1 MISSMCPGPFGE
13 SWCLQEY
20 DRHCRS
26 QDFFRINES
35 ILVCFRVDNDEG
47 NFVNMTSSRLTFL
60 RIRRHALFMM
70 MVTLSAVFAPVIL
83 TPQIARVYAETGSGS
98 GNASNTTIAE
108 KSSDRVFSI
117 MQQQL
122 RSYQQKLEESELRL
136 QDFLRKHGI
145 VLLETQM
152 DHLLQ
157 QRKSL
162 DDTLKNAD
170 NRVKGFKEKFA
181 WVEGQIS
188 QIPPQVPL
196 SSSASEQGLVGGAKN
211 NLLNL
216 QLKEQELLNKY
227 HENNPHIQA
236 LRREMELVNQFIKEQ
251 EAQLARSVTTGKN
264 PLYLEM
270 EMQLFHTQAD
280 LVSAEAQSRVIKEQI
295 IEVDK
300 ELDRLRNLRPELDEL
315 RRQVTADEKNYL
327 NYLTKVG
334 TTPPQDYQIQVGDQL
349 DIKFFFNPE
358 LNESVLVRPDGRIA
372 LQLVGELT
380 VVGHT
385 VEKLRTILMKNY
397 SGQLKNPEVAVL
409 LRSSNVPGEVI
420 SAPGSGG
427 IIGGSNGN

>member
-1 MISSMCPGPFGE
+1 M
-13 SWCLQEY
+13 
-20 DRHCRS
+20 
-26 QDFFRINES
+26 
-35 ILVCFRVDNDEG
+35 
-47 NFVNMTSSRLTFL
+47 MTT
-60 RIRRHALFMM
+60 I
-70 MVTLSAVFAPVIL
+70 MVTLLAVFASEGIL
-83 TPQIARVYAETGSGS
+83 APQRVSVSAETGSGP
-98 GNASNTTIAE
+98 GNASNTTVAG
-108 KSSDRVFSI
+108 KSGDQVFSI

-122 RSYQQKLEESELRL
+122 RSYQQKLEESEGRL

-145 VLLETQM
+145 ILLETQM
-152 DHLLQ
+152 NHLLQ

-162 DDTLKNAD
+162 DDSLKDAE
-170 NRVKGFKEKFA
+170 NRVKGFKEKLA
-181 WVEGQIS
+181 WVESQIS
-188 QIPPQVPL
+188 HIPPQIPL
-196 SSSASEQGLVGGAKN
+196 SSSAQEQGLVGGAKS
-211 NLLNL
+211 NLLSL

-227 HENNPHIQA
+227 HENNPHIQS
-236 LRREMELVNQFIKEQ
+236 LRREMELINQFIKEQ

-280 LVSAEAQSRVIKEQI
+280 LVSAEAQSKVIHEQI
-295 IEVDK
+295 TKVDK

-315 RRQVTADEKNYL
+315 QRQVTADEKNYL

-372 LQLVGELT
+372 LQLVGELP
-380 VVGHT
+380 VVGQT
-385 VEKLRTILMKNY
+385 VEKLRTILIKNY

-420 SAPGSGG
+420 SAPGGG
-427 IIGGSNGN
+427 VNLGGKDGN

>member
-1 MISSMCPGPFGE
+1 LDGFSLG
-13 SWCLQEY
+13 
-20 DRHCRS
+20 
-26 QDFFRINES
+26 FRW
-35 ILVCFRVDNDEG
+35 DKDEG
-47 NFVNMTSSRLTFL
+47 IFVKMTSTRLTFPHFH
-60 RIRRHALFMM
+60 RHSLFMM
-70 MVTLSAVFAPVIL
+70 ITIMVTLLAVFALEGIL
-83 TPQIARVYAETGSGS
+83 APRVVRVYAETGSGS
-98 GNASNTTIAE
+98 GSASNATVSE

-162 DDTLKNAD
+162 DDTLKDAE
-170 NRVKGFKEKFA
+170 NRVKGFQEKLA
-181 WVEGQIS
+181 WVQDQIS
-188 QIPPQVPL
+188 QIPKEVPL
-196 SSSASEQGLVGGAKN
+196 SSSASEQGIVGGAKN
-211 NLLNL
+211 NLLSL

-227 HENNPHIQA
+227 HENNPHIQS

-251 EAQLARSVTTGKN
+251 EAQLARSVSTGKN

-280 LVSAEAQSRVIKEQI
+280 LVSAEAQSKVIKEQI

-385 VEKLRTILMKNY
+385 VEQLRTVLMKNY

-409 LRSSNVPGEVI
+409 LRSSNVPGEVV

-427 IIGGSNGN
+427 NLGGE